1 MKKAIIITA
10 LALALIG
17 CSAEPSQNTGC
28 EALITN
34 RQITFDGTTYTV
46 TTTYL
51 NELTNVTTQH
61 VATYTQDQYNTIRF
75 RSIGTCDSD

>member
-1 MKKAIIITA
+1 MKKVIIITA

-17 CSAEPSQNTGC
+17 CSAESTQNVGC

-34 RQITFDGTTYTV
+34 RQIAFDGTTYTV

-51 NELTNVTTQH
+51 NELTNITTQH
-61 VATYTQDQYNTIRF
+61 V
-75 RSIGTCDSD
+75 SP